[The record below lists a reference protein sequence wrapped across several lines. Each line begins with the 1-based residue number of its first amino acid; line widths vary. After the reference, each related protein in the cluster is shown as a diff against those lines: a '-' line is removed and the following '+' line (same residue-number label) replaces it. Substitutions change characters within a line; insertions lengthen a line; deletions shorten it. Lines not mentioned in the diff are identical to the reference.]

1 MRTAIAV
8 HCGGKNRRHLICRN
22 IMRSRGCAVQNK
34 GSTLNLN
41 IKGKKSKS
49 KKSESLFFPQE
60 KTLNVTVATVHHI
73 KIIEAK

>member
-1 MRTAIAV
+1 M
-8 HCGGKNRRHLICRN
+8 
-22 IMRSRGCAVQNK
+22 QNK

-60 KTLNVTVATVHHI
+60 KTLNVPVATVHQI

>member
-1 MRTAIAV
+1 M
-8 HCGGKNRRHLICRN
+8 K
-22 IMRSRGCAVQNK
+22 NK

-60 KTLNVTVATVHHI
+60 KTLNVTAATVHHSRI
-73 KIIEAK
+73 KYINLIALKYASLYVAPVSCGSLHWILECLI

>member
-8 HCGGKNRRHLICRN
+8 HCGEKNRRHLRCRN
-22 IMRSRGCAVQNK
+22 IMRSRGCEVQNK

-41 IKGKKSKS
+41 IKG

>member
-1 MRTAIAV
+1 M
-8 HCGGKNRRHLICRN
+8 
-22 IMRSRGCAVQNK
+22 QNK

-60 KTLNVTVATVHHI
+60 KTLNVPVATVHHI